1 MHIYAEDWKPILSC
15 RWCHL
20 SKSHPSAKKLF
31 LREFFLP
38 PPLVGKTYMR
48 ERRLFKKNQ
57 EIHAAIFFFFC
68 FFCVCWATR
77 AILFWR
83 IYCIATYVGGHARS
97 KISLMCRSLQLLQRL
112 FYSPTVTTLW
122 ESSSGMARIYKNDYV
137 ESNHH
142 YQIIVF
148 RELHLEMRS
157 FCSFIYTIERFVDY
171 FVYEKRS
178 HNGFSILTNYLA
190 IFLVTQRD
198 QQPGNRLHTVEYC
211 CIFTIILYIMV
222 IIITWYCVCAVY
234 LFYGVSF
241 SICAFWVF
249 LSLSDT
255 YDPPIP
261 PTQQTSI
268 IFLLL
273 HSFN

>member
-1 MHIYAEDWKPILSC
+1 MQKIESPSFHVDDVIFQSHIHQPKNYFCGS
-15 RWCHL
+15 
-20 SKSHPSAKKLF
+20 
-31 LREFFLP
+31 FFFP
-38 PPLVGKTYMR
+38 PPSWVKRICVKDVYLKRT
-48 ERRLFKKNQ
+48 KKFTLQ
-57 EIHAAIFFFFC
+57 FFFFFC

-97 KISLMCRSLQLLQRL
+97 KISLMCRSPQLLQRL

-137 ESNHH
+137 ESNHR